1 MERFIVLVIVF
12 ISFNSILSQE
22 VKDSFFDSSK
32 ELEEFLEDQNNL
44 NFLNENGFYF
54 VDIPKGK
61 SYSNRLAGT
70 ILLNDTSKIDV
81 NKLKVNFLMNDYQY
95 YLVSNLNILLV
106 LKSIDHIKKKMN
118 SIE

>member
-44 NFLNENGFYF
+44 NFLNENGYYF
-54 VDIPKGK
+54 VDLPKKK

-70 ILLNDTSKIDV
+70 IVLNDTSKLDI
-81 NKLKVNFLMNDYQY
+81 NKLEVDFLMNDYQY
-95 YLVSNLNILLV
+95 YQVSNMNILLV
-106 LKSIDHIKKKMN
+106 LKSIDHIKKEMN

>member
-44 NFLNENGFYF
+44 NFLNENGYYF
-54 VDIPKGK
+54 VDLPKNK

-70 ILLNDTSKIDV
+70 IVLNDTSKLNI
-81 NKLKVNFLMNDYQY
+81 NKLEVFFLMNDYKY
-95 YLVSNLNILLV
+95 YQVSNLNILLV